1 MKMGTVKELD
11 LVLAKC
17 KLLNSLKSL
26 KEQTCTDIFL
36 FLFLFLFYYTRE
48 ANLRA
53 PKTYFS
59 SRNIHKN
66 IIENSPPLELV
77 T

>member
-36 FLFLFLFYYTRE
+36 FLCLFYYTWE